1 MVGLPKNKGIRY
13 NKITTL
19 KNNEIKNERK
29 NDKLRNLKSNIKVLN
44 SANHLYKG
52 EIMANNNK
60 NNSNNQSQEKTID
73 RCIIAARGNMTLLSR
88 DEVTRMMAVG
98 KSSIHDL
105 FRKCCL
111 AVLNCD
117 AKDDDAVAVLSRY
130 PDFDV
135 KLLPRERGIHLEF
148 INAPAQAFVDGKMIS
163 GIRDS
168 IFSVLRDIVF
178 QSTERNLDN
187 FNENS
192 SSGLTNMVFE
202 MLRRAEVH
210 QYGKEPNLVVCWG
223 GHSIEKHEYQY
234 TKNVG
239 YQLGLRG
246 ADICTG
252 CGTGAMKGPMKG
264 ASVGHAKQRI
274 VDGRYIGITEPGII
288 AAEAPNPIV
297 NKLVIM
303 PDIEKRL
310 EAFVRLGHGIIV
322 FPGGVGTAEEILYL
336 VGILSHPE
344 NRKAPF
350 PFIMTGPKESA
361 EYFKQIDE
369 FVRFALGDEIAQ
381 LYEIIIDDPEKVAI
395 KMTEGLKK
403 VKKFRSNEQISYY
416 FDWEL
421 HIDKNYQSPFVPT
434 HKNMANLNLDQ
445 NQPVNELAADLR
457 RAFSGIV
464 SGNVKEFGR
473 KQIAKHGVYQIKGN
487 PELMKKLD
495 KLLKSF
501 VEQKRMKLPGSEYV
515 PVYEVIQ

>member
-1 MVGLPKNKGIRY
+1 MNCKN
-13 NKITTL
+13 
-19 KNNEIKNERK
+19 
-29 NDKLRNLKSNIKVLN
+29 
-44 SANHLYKG
+44 
-52 EIMANNNK
+52 
-60 NNSNNQSQEKTID
+60 EKTID
-73 RCIIAARGNMTLLSR
+73 KCIIAARGGMTLLSR
-88 DEVTRMMAVG
+88 DEVNKMMNLG
-98 KSSIHDL
+98 KGSVHTL

-117 AKDDDAVAVLSRY
+117 AKEDDAMAVLSRY

-148 INAPAQAFVDGKMIS
+148 KNAPAQAFVDGKMIS

-168 IFSVLRDIVF
+168 IFSVLRDIIF
-178 QSTERNLDN
+178 QTSQHEAGRFDINKADGI
-187 FNENS
+187 S
-192 SSGLTNMVFE
+192 DMVFE
-202 MLRRAEVH
+202 MLRRGEVF

-223 GHSIEKHEYQY
+223 GHSINKVEYQY

-274 VDGRYIGITEPGII
+274 FDGRYIGLTEPGII

-336 VGILSHPE
+336 IGLLSHPDNKE
-344 NRKAPF
+344 NPY
-350 PFIMTGPKESA
+350 PFIMTGPKEA
-361 EYFKQIDE
+361 EEYFKQIDA
-369 FVRFALGDEIAQ
+369 FIRFALGDEVAE
-381 LYEIIIDDPEKVAI
+381 LYEIIIDNPEKVA
-395 KMTEGLKK
+395 KHMVAGLEK
-403 VKKFRSNEQISYY
+403 VKAYRTKKQISYY

-421 HIDKNYQSPFVPT
+421 KIEAGFQFPFEPS
-434 HKNMANLNLDQ
+434 HENMLNLNL
-445 NQPVNELAADLR
+445 NREQPVNKLAADLR

-464 SGNVKEFGR
+464 AGNIKEYGR
-473 KQIAKHGVYQIKGN
+473 AQIAEHGVYKIAGDN
-487 PELMKKLD
+487 ELMQRLD
-495 KLLKSF
+495 KLLVSF
-501 VEQKRMKLPGSEYV
+501 IEQKRMKLPGSEYT
-515 PVYEVIQ
+515 PVYEVVK

>member
-1 MVGLPKNKGIRY
+1 MNCNK
-13 NKITTL
+13 
-19 KNNEIKNERK
+19 E
-29 NDKLRNLKSNIKVLN
+29 KVLT
-44 SANHLYKG
+44 K
-52 EIMANNNK
+52 
-60 NNSNNQSQEKTID
+60 EKTID
-73 RCIIAARGNMTLLSR
+73 KCIIAARGGMTLLSR
-88 DEVTRMMAVG
+88 DEVNRMVEIGTGSTHA
-98 KSSIHDL
+98 L

-117 AKDDDAVAVLSRY
+117 AKEDDAMAVLSRY

-168 IFSVLRDIVF
+168 IFSVLRDIIF
-178 QSTERNLDN
+178 QTGEQLIGEL
-187 FNENS
+187 NENS
-192 SSGLTNMVFE
+192 GSDLTNMVFE
-202 MLRRAEVH
+202 MLRRGEVH
-210 QYGKEPNLVVCWG
+210 QSGKEPNLVVCWG
-223 GHSIEKHEYQY
+223 GHSISGEEYKY

-274 VDGRYIGITEPGII
+274 FDGRYIGLTEPGII

-336 VGILSHPE
+336 IGILSHPD
-344 NRKAPF
+344 NKDNPY
-350 PFIMTGPKESA
+350 PFIMTGPKASE
-361 EYFKQIDE
+361 EYFRQIDE
-369 FVRFALGDEIAQ
+369 FIRFALGDEVSEM
-381 LYEIIIDDPEKVAI
+381 YEIIIDNPEKVA
-395 KMTEGLKK
+395 KSMLQGLDQ
-403 VKKFRSNEQISYY
+403 VKEHRTSNQISYY
-416 FDWEL
+416 FDWNLKIESGF
-421 HIDKNYQSPFVPT
+421 QFPFIPT
-434 HKNMANLNLDQ
+434 HENMLNLNLHRD
-445 NQPVNELAADLR
+445 QPVNELAADLR
-457 RAFSGIV
+457 RVFSGIV

-473 KQIAKHGVYQIKGN
+473 QQIEEKGVYKIAGDK
-487 PELMKKLD
+487 ELMARLD
-495 KLLKSF
+495 KLLQSF
-501 VEQKRMKLPGSEYV
+501 VDQKRMKLPGTEYE
-515 PVYEVIQ
+515 PVFEVLK

>member
-1 MVGLPKNKGIRY
+1 MNC
-13 NKITTL
+13 
-19 KNNEIKNERK
+19 NNEIE
-29 NDKLRNLKSNIKVLN
+29 
-44 SANHLYKG
+44 
-52 EIMANNNK
+52 
-60 NNSNNQSQEKTID
+60 EKTID
-73 RCIIAARGNMTLLSR
+73 KCIIAARGGMTLLSR
-88 DEVTRMMAVG
+88 DEVNKMMEMG
-98 KSSIHDL
+98 KGSTHAL

-117 AKDDDAVAVLSRY
+117 AKEDDAMAVLSRY

-168 IFSVLRDIVF
+168 IFSVLRDIIF
-178 QSTERNLDN
+178 QSSEHNDGN
-187 FNENS
+187 FDETTT
-192 SSGLTNMVFE
+192 SGITNMVFE
-202 MLRRAEVH
+202 MLRRGEVH
-210 QYGKEPNLVVCWG
+210 QFGKEPNLVVCWG
-223 GHSIEKHEYQY
+223 GHSIGKEEYQY

-264 ASVGHAKQRI
+264 SSVGHAKQRI
-274 VDGRYIGITEPGII
+274 FDGRYIGLTEPGII

-336 VGILSHPE
+336 IGLLSHPE
-344 NRKAPF
+344 NKENPY
-350 PFIMTGPKESA
+350 PFIMTGPKAA
-361 EYFKQIDE
+361 EDYFRQIDE
-369 FVRFALGDEIAQ
+369 FIRFALGDEVAQ
-381 LYEIIIDDPEKVAI
+381 MYEIIIDDPEKVARHMI
-395 KMTEGLKK
+395 AGLEK
-403 VKKFRSNEQISYY
+403 VKEYRSKNQISYY

-421 HIDKNYQSPFVPT
+421 KIEEGFQFPFIPT
-434 HKNMANLNLDQ
+434 HENMLNLNLNRD
-445 NQPVNELAADLR
+445 QPVNELAADLR

-464 SGNVKEFGR
+464 AGNVKEFGR
-473 KQIAKHGVYQIKGN
+473 KQIEEKGVYKISGDN
-487 PELMKKLD
+487 ELMAKLD
-495 KLLKSF
+495 ILLQSF
-501 VEQKRMKLPGSEYV
+501 VEQKRMKLPGSEYM
-515 PVYEVIQ
+515 PVFEVLK